1 MRDEMD
7 ILREV
12 GSIAVGHGSIA
23 LSEILGR
30 KIEVQMPSLQIIPSS
45 QVLTKVM
52 TGQIVICVS
61 CNILSGLKGEILF
74 VLEEKS
80 AFKLIDACFP
90 SHIEEKRGSVFTE
103 MGLSVIKEIGNV
115 IISSYVGALSM
126 ILKNIVIISIPTL
139 VSGSVQQIMN
149 MTVAS
154 YANEEYVLLAEA
166 VFVEPTEKIHGSFY
180 LVLDTETMKY
190 IQGACKSLLDSLK

>member
-1 MRDEMD
+1 MKDEMD

-30 KIEVQMPSLQIIPSS
+30 KIEVQMPSLQIVPCDQILS
-45 QVLTKVM
+45 KVR

-90 SHIEEKRGSVFTE
+90 AHLDEKRGSVFTE

-154 YANEEYVLLAEA
+154 YSSEEYVLLAEA
-166 VFVEPTEKIHGSFY
+166 VFVEPTENIHGSFY
-180 LVLDTETMKY
+180 LVLNTEAMKN
-190 IQGACKSLLDSLK
+190 IQVACKSLLESLQ